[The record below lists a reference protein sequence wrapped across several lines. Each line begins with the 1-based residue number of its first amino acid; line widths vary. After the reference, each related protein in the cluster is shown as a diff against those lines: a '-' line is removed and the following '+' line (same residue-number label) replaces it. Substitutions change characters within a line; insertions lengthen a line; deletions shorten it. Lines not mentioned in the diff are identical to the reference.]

1 MASNLTNFGSNRLH
15 TDRELSARQIRA
27 ARALL
32 GWSRRQLAAASGVS
46 EGTIKA
52 IEHSAVDTRLTTIDK
67 LGGVFAGQSIAF
79 VADDPWTGVVIKLPP
94 IDDPKYSTR
103 RVARSQR
110 AEVDSHTLGDAEG
123 ATPSAD
129 GRRDAAPS
137 RRLGWFHSLWAGRRV
152 ACSE

>member
-46 EGTIKA
+46 VGTIKA
-52 IEHSAVDTRLTTIDK
+52 IEHGAVDTRLTTMDK
-67 LGGVFAGQSIAF
+67 LGGVFAAQSIAF
-79 VADDPWTGVVIKLPP
+79 VADDPWTGVVINLPP
-94 IDDPKYSTR
+94 IDPKYSAQR
-103 RVARSQR
+103 GARSQR
-110 AEVDSHTLGDAEG
+110 AEVDSDTLGDAEG
-123 ATPSAD
+123 ASPSAH

-137 RRLGWFHSLWAGRRV
+137 RGLGWFHSLWAGRRV